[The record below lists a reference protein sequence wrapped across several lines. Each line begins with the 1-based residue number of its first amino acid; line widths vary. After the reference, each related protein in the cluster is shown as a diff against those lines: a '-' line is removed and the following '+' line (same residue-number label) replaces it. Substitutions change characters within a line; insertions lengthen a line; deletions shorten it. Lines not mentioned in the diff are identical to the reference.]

1 MKFPP
6 MKKKST
12 GHDRDVMKLSDL
24 ELRNLDRSFFR
35 HPGEPQIKGA
45 LEREM
50 NRRGIL
56 RSN

>member
-12 GHDRDVMKLSDL
+12 GYDRDVKKLSDV
-24 ELRNLDRSFFR
+24 ELRDLDRNFSR
-35 HPGEPQIKGA
+35 DPKEPQIKGA

-50 NRRGIL
+50 QRRGIL
-56 RSN
+56 RSH